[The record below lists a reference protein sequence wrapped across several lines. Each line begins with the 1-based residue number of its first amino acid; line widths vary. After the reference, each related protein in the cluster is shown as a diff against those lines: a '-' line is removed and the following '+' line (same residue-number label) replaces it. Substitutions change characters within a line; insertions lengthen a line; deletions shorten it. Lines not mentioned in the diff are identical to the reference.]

1 MTTILVIE
9 DETAIRE
16 KILTV
21 LQYEGF
27 DVLEACDGAE
37 GVGIA
42 REHRPDLILC
52 DILMPEMS
60 GYCALSSLRA
70 SSETSSI
77 PVIFLTA
84 AASRV
89 DMRKGMEL
97 GADDYITKPYTVEE
111 LLTAVRTRLERQ
123 AVIRANGETGAG
135 ASGRS
140 PDSSPASADR

>member
-9 DETAIRE
+9 DEAAIRE

-27 DVLEACDGAE
+27 DVLAACDGAE
-37 GVGIA
+37 GVDVA
-42 REHRPDLILC
+42 RAHRPDLILC

-70 SSETSSI
+70 STETSSI

-111 LLTAVRTRLERQ
+111 LLTAGRTRLERQ
-123 AVIRANGETGAG
+123 AVIRAHGETGAG

-140 PDSSPASADR
+140 PDSAPASADR